1 MEIEKLASH
10 HEVAKFD
17 CGNEALNDFLRR
29 FALANQ
35 HANASQTYLARDG
48 DHVIGFHTL
57 VVGEVQHGAAP
68 ERMSKGLSR
77 HPVPVMILAR
87 LAIAMDWQGQGLGKW
102 LLKDA
107 IIRTLHAAEIAG
119 IRAFIV
125 HAKDDAARDYYRSF
139 GFADGLTNPLHL
151 YLLTKELKRLLA

>member
-1 MEIEKLASH
+1 MEIEKLAPRH
-10 HEVAKFD
+10 DFAKFD
-17 CGNEALNDFLRR
+17 CGNEALNSFLHR

-35 HANASQTYLARDG
+35 RGNASQTYLALDENR
-48 DHVIGFHTL
+48 VIGFHTL

-68 ERMSKGLSR
+68 ERMTKGLSR

-87 LAIAMDWQGQGLGKW
+87 LAISVDRQGQGLGKW

-107 IIRTLHAAEIAG
+107 ILRTLQAAEIAG
-119 IRAFIV
+119 IRALIV
-125 HAKDDAARDYYRSF
+125 HAKDGAARVYYRSF